1 MAAPIFRGINMKLT
15 NKKQIGALTFLL
27 TLVYFASYVTRI
39 NFGTIMVEFIAA
51 ERVSKA
57 SASLITTV
65 AFITYGAGQ
74 LLSGVLGDK
83 FLPTKLILFGLL
95 ASVCCNIVLPFCSPT
110 ILLMVV
116 VWGINGLAQA
126 FMWPPIVKILSSA
139 LSDTDYGKSV
149 AKICYGSAAGTLATF
164 LLCPVIISVSNWKF
178 VFWVSALVGVVVSF
192 LWFVCSKT
200 LLGSIEFVSS
210 KKEVAHSVAIDTPIL
225 RVMKAILPIVL
236 VSILMQGMLRDGIST
251 WVPTYVSETF
261 NLGSE
266 VSILVSVVLPIFHVI
281 CTMFTYFVYKTLKN
295 DVFLSIITFFGGVS
309 LVLVLFKLFGGTN
322 IAFAIL
328 MLALIN
334 GFIHCVNALQTCY
347 IPTYYKDSGK
357 ISTYSGILNFATYVG
372 SALSTYLFAKLS
384 EMIGWDGT
392 IVSWVIIGALGTGL
406 TVICYFATR
415 KKM

>member
-1 MAAPIFRGINMKLT
+1 MKLSD
-15 NKKQIGALTFLL
+15 KKQIRTLTYLL

-51 ERVSKA
+51 EGVSKA

-74 LLSGVLGDK
+74 LLSGVLGDRFSPTRLI
-83 FLPTKLILFGLL
+83 FLGLA
-95 ASVCCNIVLPFCSPT
+95 ASVACNIVLPFCSPT
-110 ILLMVV
+110 IWLMVA

-139 LSDTDYGKSV
+139 LTETDYGKSV

-164 LLCPVIISVSNWKF
+164 LICPLIISAWNWRL
-178 VFWVSALVGVVVSF
+178 VFWVSALVGALVAIVWVI
-192 LWFVCSKT
+192 LSKI
-200 LLGSIEFVSS
+200 LLCGIEFAAP
-210 KKEVAHSVAIDTPIL
+210 KKAVENATYNQTPLL
-225 RVMKAILPIVL
+225 RVMKLILPIVL
-236 VSILMQGMLRDGIST
+236 ISIVMQGMLRDGIST
-251 WVPTYVSETF
+251 WVPTFISETF

-295 DVFLSIITFFGGVS
+295 DVFLSIIVFFGGVS
-309 LVLVLFKLFGGTN
+309 AVLVLFKLFGGTN
-322 IAFAIL
+322 IALAVL

-334 GFIHCVNALQTCY
+334 GFVHCVNALQTCY

-372 SALSTYLFAKLS
+372 SAASTYLFAKLS
-384 EMIGWDGT
+384 EIIGWSGT
-392 IVSWVIIGALGTGL
+392 IVSWVIIGLLGTGL
-406 TVICYFATR
+406 SVICYITTR
-415 KKM
+415 KKQPH

>member
-1 MAAPIFRGINMKLT
+1 MKLT
-15 NKKQIGALTFLL
+15 NKKQIRTLTFIL

-39 NFGTIMVEFIAA
+39 NFGTIMVEFIAS
-51 ERVSKA
+51 EGVSKA

-83 FLPTKLILFGLL
+83 FSPTRLIFWGLA
-95 ASVCCNIVLPFCSPT
+95 ASVGCNVIMPFCSPS
-110 ILLMVV
+110 IAVMMV

-139 LSDTDYGKSV
+139 LTETDYGKSV
-149 AKICYGSAAGTLATF
+149 AQICYGSAGGTLATF
-164 LLCPVIISVSNWKF
+164 LICPIIISVSNWKF
-178 VFWVSALVGVVVSF
+178 VFWVSALVGIAVAL
-192 LWFVCSKT
+192 LWLVLSKK
-200 LLGSIEFVSS
+200 LLDGIEFTAP
-210 KKEVAHSVAIDTPIL
+210 KKADQNETYTKTPLL
-225 RVMKAILPIVL
+225 RTMQLILPIIL
-236 VSILMQGMLRDGIST
+236 ISIVMQGMLRDGIST
-251 WVPTYVSETF
+251 WVPTFISETF

-295 DVFLSIITFFGGVS
+295 DVFKSIIVFFGGVCA
-309 LVLVLFKLFGGTN
+309 VLVLFKLFGGKN
-322 IAFAIL
+322 IALAVL

-372 SALSTYLFAKLS
+372 SAVSTYLFAKLS

-392 IVSWVIIGALGTGL
+392 IVSWVIIGVVGTGL
-406 TVICYFATR
+406 TVLCYFMTR
-415 KKM
+415 KKTVN

>member
-1 MAAPIFRGINMKLT
+1 MKLSD
-15 NKKQIGALTFLL
+15 KKQIRTLTYLL

-51 ERVSKA
+51 EGISKA

-74 LLSGVLGDK
+74 LLAGVLGDR
-83 FLPTKLILFGLL
+83 FSPTQLIFWGLV
-95 ASVCCNIVLPFCSPT
+95 ASVSCNIILPFCSPS
-110 ILLMVV
+110 IAIMIV

-139 LSDTDYGKSV
+139 LTETDYGRSV
-149 AKICYGSAAGTLATF
+149 AKICYGSAGGTLATF
-164 LLCPVIISVSNWKF
+164 LFCPLIISASNWKF
-178 VFWVSALVGVVVSF
+178 VFWVSALVGILVAVLWVVVSN
-192 LWFVCSKT
+192 K
-200 LLGSIEFVSS
+200 LLESIEFTAPEKASENTEY
-210 KKEVAHSVAIDTPIL
+210 KQTPLL
-225 RVMKAILPIVL
+225 RIMKLILPVVLISIV
-236 VSILMQGMLRDGIST
+236 MQGMLRDGIST

-295 DVFLSIITFFGGVS
+295 DVFKSIIVFFGGVS
-309 LVLVLFKLFGGTN
+309 LVLVTFKLFGGAN
-322 IAFAIL
+322 IALAIL

-372 SALSTYLFAKLS
+372 SAVSTYLFAKLS
-384 EMIGWDGT
+384 EIIGWDGT
-392 IVSWVIIGALGTGL
+392 IVSWVIIGIVGTGL
-406 TVICYFATR
+406 TVICYFTTR
-415 KKM
+415 KKTVN